1 MFGIGRKTSDAR
13 RDVRDRYEP
22 ELFDNRKLNG
32 NFSGNRD
39 SGADVDLLAD
49 ACRDLIENRNKARQ
63 MGEMASQ
70 ILPYT
75 MSWDRVAED
84 LLLIHARG

>member
-1 MFGIGRKTSDAR
+1 MFGIGRKTSDTR

-49 ACRDLIENRNKARQ
+49 
-63 MGEMASQ
+63 
-70 ILPYT
+70 
-75 MSWDRVAED
+75 
-84 LLLIHARG
+84 LLLQGEVNRRDTKELLTAILETQQEILKELRKQNATSVVSRAA